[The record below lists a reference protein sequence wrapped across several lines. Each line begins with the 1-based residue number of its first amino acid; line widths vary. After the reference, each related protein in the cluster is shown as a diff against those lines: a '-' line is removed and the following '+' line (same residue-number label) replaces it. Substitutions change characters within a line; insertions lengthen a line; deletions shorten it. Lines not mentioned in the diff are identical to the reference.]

1 MLIGIT
7 PSTVPNTMRRK
18 IRQQKSEPI
27 LQQLKSWLF
36 SDTPKGAHAS
46 ALLYSLIETAKA
58 NGQEPYAWFADT
70 EAAENTAR
78 HAAQSA
84 GERLAEASQALQQL
98 QSDFDRR
105 RQLVAAGLQPLGIET
120 VPDQAID
127 TLLEELSGRL
137 RAWQSR
143 AARKLEIER
152 QIAELSSDLRRLD
165 GLVESANAA
174 LAGRTQRLEVLTRER
189 EEQAA
194 RRQELFGERDP
205 GAEEQGLPT
214 NGRRCPCWRGAYNAE
229 DKLKSW
235 APVCGLPDAIPLRPA
250 SRSSLMLST

>member
-1 MLIGIT
+1 MPGSPIPRPLKT
-7 PSTVPNTMRRK
+7 PPATPRK
-18 IRQQKSEPI
+18 ARENGWPRQ
-27 LQQLKSWLF
+27 
-36 SDTPKGAHAS
+36 
-46 ALLYSLIETAKA
+46 
-58 NGQEPYAWFADT
+58 
-70 EAAENTAR
+70 AR
-78 HAAQSA
+78 HCSSCN
-84 GERLAEASQALQQL
+84 RILT
-98 QSDFDRR
+98 
-105 RQLVAAGLQPLGIET
+105 VAVSWWPLGIET
-120 VPDQAID
+120 VPDPAID

-205 GAEEQGLPT
+205 GAEEQ
-214 NGRRCPCWRGAYNAE
+214 
-229 DKLKSW
+229 
-235 APVCGLPDAIPLRPA
+235 
-250 SRSSLMLST
+250 